1 MSQTYDANYQIDV
14 TKLAIGMAD
23 SLIEG
28 VKTSLG
34 LTPSGASQPS
44 DEELAAFVFHQQR
57 LYPPQ
62 LFTYP
67 DGTQIFASPWI
78 LALEFAENG
87 KEWLQ
92 KFERFT
98 AKAGM

>member
-1 MSQTYDANYQIDV
+1 MEGIKAS
-14 TKLAIGMAD
+14 IG
-23 SLIEG
+23 
-28 VKTSLG
+28 T
-34 LTPSGASQPS
+34 TPEGASQPS
-44 DEELAAFVFHQQR
+44 DEELASFFFHQQK

-67 DGTQIFASPWI
+67 DGTQAFASPWI
-78 LALEFAENG
+78 LALDYATNG